1 MKVNFPN
8 FVIKLVVFCV
18 INNNNNSLLSLPS
31 LCVLRHRSRHNPIQK
46 VRGEEQAS
54 SATPARLPGFSRLH
68 FHRLFLSPFL
78 LSLLQRVW
86 FSFPSLQVPFL
97 LLRALTHLLQPGDP
111 FGRGRWGPKYRENAP
126 QAQAEPQLATWA
138 LGKPSEGVGFRLRAA
153 AAGSVRQQRVHGLT
167 PKLTIRGRL
176 SENGRKTRAEWG
188 WSWGKVY
195 AKSRLLPLLG
205 AQPYLLPWSSQSRK
219 EILTEMDKNSS
230 WSLKD
235 DWRLMW
241 NLERSKKTSW
251 TVFTDPLIWTVW
263 PLLEP
268 QGSVRGEGGVGEE
281 EGKDGWRDTGHHTH
295 TCKAKPFRAS
305 SLFFSMRA
313 DGESPPKEM

>member
-8 FVIKLVVFCV
+8 FVIKLVAFCV

-138 LGKPSEGVGFRLRAA
+138 LGKPSEGVGLRLGAA
-153 AAGSVRQQRVHGLT
+153 AAGSVWQQRVHGLT

-176 SENGRKTRAEWG
+176 SENGRKT
-188 WSWGKVY
+188 S
-195 AKSRLLPLLG
+195 LG
-205 AQPYLLPWSSQSRK
+205 QNEAGHGARFTPRVACCPSLVPS
-219 EILTEMDKNSS
+219 LT
-230 WSLKD
+230 
-235 DWRLMW
+235 
-241 NLERSKKTSW
+241 
-251 TVFTDPLIWTVW
+251 
-263 PLLEP
+263 
-268 QGSVRGEGGVGEE
+268 
-281 EGKDGWRDTGHHTH
+281 
-295 TCKAKPFRAS
+295 S
-305 SLFFSMRA
+305 SLGPVKAGRRFWQRWTKTAAGHWRMT
-313 DGESPPKEM
+313 DD